1 MKITNLSLT
10 NFRNYKK
17 QTINLSPSTNIFIG
31 NNAQGK
37 TNILEAI
44 YTIALAR
51 SYKAKDKDMILNS
64 ADFYKISALID
75 FYNRDEELMMIGAN
89 EGKKVFA
96 NGAEI
101 KKLSDFIGRLN
112 VVLFSPDDILMLK
125 NGPGEKRKLMDMSLL
140 QISKQY
146 IEDYTAF
153 KKQIKLRNDYL
164 KYLLP
169 KIKEEDD
176 EIKDDMLDVLT
187 ANFISTNK
195 KIFES
200 RKKFLDNLSKLTEQK
215 YTALSGEKA
224 SIKFDYQIN
233 FKEDIEFYKE
243 RYRSD
248 ILSGTTQY
256 GCHRDDIK
264 FYKNN
269 EDFETTSSQGEMRML
284 SLSIKLALADMLKN
298 MKGESP
304 VVLLDDV
311 FSELDKNH
319 QNRLLSVLDK
329 SMQIIITTTDILKL
343 GKLALD
349 NAKVFMINHGTVKEI
364 ENNGWREENIR
375 WINERSDW

>member
-1 MKITNLSLT
+1 MLA
-10 NFRNYKK
+10 FGE
-17 QTINLSPSTNIFIG
+17 IG
-31 NNAQGK
+31 LGGEIRAVNNCEQ
-37 TNILEAI
+37 
-44 YTIALAR
+44 R
-51 SYKAKDKDMILNS
+51 
-64 ADFYKISALID
+64 
-75 FYNRDEELMMIGAN
+75 
-89 EGKKVFA
+89 
-96 NGAEI
+96 
-101 KKLSDFIGRLN
+101 
-112 VVLFSPDDILMLK
+112 
-125 NGPGEKRKLMDMSLL
+125 
-140 QISKQY
+140 
-146 IEDYTAF
+146 
-153 KKQIKLRNDYL
+153 
-164 KYLLP
+164 
-169 KIKEEDD
+169 IKEAA
-176 EIKDDMLDVLT
+176 KLGFRKCVVPKYNLT
-187 ANFISTNK
+187 
-195 KIFES
+195 KI
-200 RKKFLDNLSKLTEQK
+200 QK
-215 YTALSGEKA
+215 
-224 SIKFDYQIN
+224 N

-364 ENNGWREENIR
+364 ENNG
-375 WINERSDW
+375 

>member
-51 SYKAKDKDMILNS
+51 SYKAKDKDMILTS

-153 KKQIKLRNDYL
+153 KKQR
-164 KYLLP
+164 
-169 KIKEEDD
+169 
-176 EIKDDMLDVLT
+176 
-187 ANFISTNK
+187 
-195 KIFES
+195 
-200 RKKFLDNLSKLTEQK
+200 R
-215 YTALSGEKA
+215 
-224 SIKFDYQIN
+224 
-233 FKEDIEFYKE
+233 
-243 RYRSD
+243 R
-248 ILSGTTQY
+248 
-256 GCHRDDIK
+256 
-264 FYKNN
+264 
-269 EDFETTSSQGEMRML
+269 
-284 SLSIKLALADMLKN
+284 
-298 MKGESP
+298 
-304 VVLLDDV
+304 
-311 FSELDKNH
+311 
-319 QNRLLSVLDK
+319 
-329 SMQIIITTTDILKL
+329 
-343 GKLALD
+343 
-349 NAKVFMINHGTVKEI
+349 
-364 ENNGWREENIR
+364 
-375 WINERSDW
+375 

>member
-51 SYKAKDKDMILNS
+51 SYKAKDKDMILTG

-304 VVLLDDV
+304 VVGLDDV

>member
-51 SYKAKDKDMILNS
+51 SYKAKDKDMILTS

-187 ANFISTNK
+187 ANYLSTNK